1 MRRTFVALVVLSFT
15 SAAAA
20 QPQRYAAAI
29 ERIKKV
35 VAHELE
41 SKRLPAIAIALVD
54 DQTVVWSKGFGFADP
69 EKKIP
74 ATADTV
80 FRVGSVSKLFTDIA
94 VMKLVEAGRLDLD
107 APVTKYLPDFRPKNP
122 FNTPITL
129 RHLMTHRAGLVRE
142 PPVGNYFDNVNAD
155 LGKMVES
162 LNQTTLLYA
171 PGTKIK
177 YSNAGVAVVGYV
189 LQKTQGQPFAK
200 YVKENVLDVLG
211 MKASAF
217 EPVPETQKNLAKAIM
232 WTLGGR
238 EFPAPTFELGMAP
251 AASMYS
257 TVNDLA
263 LFLRALSNDGTTST
277 LPILKPETLQQ
288 MWKPQFAEG
297 AKSGVGLGFFVGDHK
312 GRRRVG
318 HDGAMYGFATEL
330 AYLPDEKL
338 GVVVAISCDC
348 ANPIATHVANFAL
361 DCLVVTVKHNGFL
374 PELSVAKPIPESM
387 PGWMTRPLF
396 KVLPG
401 RWESNDGKLK
411 WDIVGRDG
419 RVWLWPV
426 RGGMRVELKMR
437 DWQFVADD
445 RLGLGPAFKVE
456 NDSLIVGKTKLE
468 RKNPG
473 KPAPVPAK
481 WAGLIGEYGEDH
493 NILVIFE
500 RDGQLVALIEWFFFY
515 PLTQES
521 ETVFKFPNFGLYHDE
536 KIVFTRDANGRA
548 TKAVAAEVTFNRRK
562 ISGDNGGTFQIKP
575 IRQMDG
581 LRKEALAAEP
591 PKEAGDFRKPDLVDL
606 TTLDKTIKLDIRY
619 ATDNNFLGTPFYTS
633 ARAFMQKPA
642 AEALLRAHQK
652 LATQGFGLLIHD
664 AYRPWYVTKMFW
676 EATPVA
682 FHQFVADPS
691 KGSRHNRGCAV
702 DLTLY
707 DLKSGKPIQM
717 PGGYDEFSD
726 RSYPDYP
733 GGTSFQRWHRDLLR
747 AAMEAE
753 GFAVYEAE
761 WWHFD
766 YKDWR
771 QYPIGN
777 RTFEELDKK

>member
-1 MRRTFVALVVLSFT
+1 MRRIPVVLILLGFISP
-15 SAAAA
+15 AAA

-29 ERIKKV
+29 ERIDRLV
-35 VAHELE
+35 SHELE
-41 SKRLPAIAIALVD
+41 SKRLPAVAVALVD
-54 DQTVVWSKGFGFADP
+54 DQTIVWSKGFGFADP

-94 VMKLVEAGRLDLD
+94 VMKLVEAGKLDLD

-129 RHLMTHRAGLVRE
+129 RHLMTHRAGFVRE
-142 PPVGNYFDNVNAD
+142 PPVGNYFDNVSTD

-200 YVKENVLDVLG
+200 YVKESVLDTLG
-211 MKASAF
+211 MKSSGF
-217 EPVPETQKNLAKAIM
+217 EPTPDVQKNLAKAIM
-232 WTLGGR
+232 WTPGGR

-251 AASMYS
+251 AACMYS
-257 TVNDLA
+257 TVTDLA

-277 LPILKPETLQQ
+277 LPILKRDTLEQ
-288 MWKPQFAEG
+288 MWKPQFAAAG
-297 AKSGVGLGFFVGDHK
+297 AKTGIGLGFFVDEHK
-312 GRRRVG
+312 GRRVG
-318 HDGAMYGFATEL
+318 HNGAMYGFATEL
-330 AYLPDEKL
+330 AYLPEEKL

-348 ANPIATHVANFAL
+348 ANSVARNLANFAVDSL
-361 DCLVVTVKHNGFL
+361 LAVKHNS
-374 PELSVAKPIPESM
+374 PAPNWEPPKPIPVDMAKKLSGQFLQ
-387 PGWMTRPLF
+387 P
-396 KVLPG
+396 
-401 RWESNDGKLK
+401 DGTLNELYE
-411 WDIVGRDG
+411 RDG
-419 RVWLWPV
+419 RLWV
-426 RGGMRVELKMR
+426 RPYRGNVFAELKQRGNVLVTDDRISENFRIGTEVELLRSRSTKN
-437 DWQFVADD
+437 
-445 RLGLGPAFKVE
+445 GPRFP
-456 NDSLIVGKTKLE
+456 
-468 RKNPG
+468 R
-473 KPAPVPAK
+473 KPADIPEK
-481 WAGLIGEYGEDH
+481 WAGLIGEYGPDY
-493 NILVIFE
+493 NILKILE
-500 RDGQLVALIEWFFFY
+500 RDGQLYALIEWFFVY
-515 PLTQES
+515 PLVEES
-521 ETVFKFPNFGLYHDE
+521 VDVFKFPSFGFYHDE
-536 KIVFTRDANGRA
+536 KIRFTRDTNGKA
-548 TKAVAAEVTFNRRK
+548 TKAVAAEVTFKRRA
-562 ISGDNGGTFQIKP
+562 ISGEGGGTFQIKP

-619 ATDNNFLGTPFYTS
+619 ASDNNFLGTPFYTS
-633 ARAFMQKPA
+633 ARAFMQRPA
-642 AEALLRAHQK
+642 AEAVARVHKK
-652 LATQGFGLLIHD
+652 LAAQGFGLLFHD

-676 EATPVA
+676 EATPEA

-707 DLKSGKPIQM
+707 DLKTGKPIQM

-733 GGTSFQRWHRDLLR
+733 GGTSLQRWHRDLLR
-747 AAMEAE
+747 SAMEAE
-753 GFAVYEAE
+753 GFTVYEAE

-771 QYPIGN
+771 QYPIMT
-777 RTFEELDKK
+777 RTFEELGK